1 MKNTKEE
8 TYYEQLHNI
17 HPYPAKFPYFV
28 AEKYIDRKF
37 SNILD
42 PYCGSGTT
50 ILEATKKNIKAFGFD
65 CNPIATLVSKSK
77 LLQLSQKSIELE
89 LLDIEKYFKNFEK
102 LPRLQL
108 SEFNGKEHW
117 FKKEIQIEIEIIKH
131 YISNID
137 DKKFQIFYRSI
148 LSSLVNKYSNQD
160 SETRYVSIEKSFDKW
175 KMLEEFKTKSKK
187 FLKLYLNI
195 KIKNNNFENIYTL
208 DLVKDELP
216 IKDSSID
223 LVITSPPYA
232 NTMDYYLYHKQ
243 RMNILDFDFKKV
255 QQNEIGSRHE
265 YSSKKEGKEK
275 WFDDF
280 QVTLSNISQ
289 KVKNKGEMIF
299 VMGDSQIAGELIDA
313 SKMVRESAK
322 NLSLKFEILES
333 YPMAGKSRYF
343 NRAFQAKNKH
353 EHILKLI
360 K

>member
-1 MKNTKEE
+1 MKNIEE
-8 TYYEQLHNI
+8 DIYFEQLHNI

-37 SNILD
+37 NSILD

-50 ILEATKKNIKAFGFD
+50 VLEATKKNIKAFGFD
-65 CNPIATLVSKSK
+65 CNPIATLISKSK
-77 LLQLSQKSIELE
+77 LLQLSQNSIELGI
-89 LLDIEKYFKNFEK
+89 LDIEKYFKNFDE
-102 LPRLQL
+102 LRRLEL
-108 SEFNGKEHW
+108 SEFDGKDHW
-117 FKKEIQIEIEIIKH
+117 FSEEIQTEIEIIK
-131 YISNID
+131 YFISNIKD
-137 DKKFQIFYRSI
+137 NKFQIFYNSI
-148 LSSLVNKYSNQD
+148 LSSLINKYSNQD

-175 KMLEEFKTKSKK
+175 KLLEEFKAKSKK
-187 FLKLYLNI
+187 FLNLYSNI
-195 KIKNNNFENIYTL
+195 KIKNNNFENIHTL

-216 IKDSSID
+216 IKDNSVD

-265 YSSKKEGKEK
+265 YSSKKESKEK

-280 QVTLSNISQ
+280 EITLSNISK

-313 SKMVRESAK
+313 SKMVRASAK
-322 NLSLKFEILES
+322 NLSLKFEVLES